1 MDPKLLREQLNKIPP
16 ERYEDLIKRIA
27 FKRKKHVYENAK
39 YQCKDEQK
47 LDHIDKILESGTKFF

>member
-16 ERYEDLIKRIA
+16 ERYEDLIKRVA

-39 YQCKDEQK
+39 YQCKDE
-47 LDHIDKILESGTKFF
+47 H